1 MPHLGNYLGA
11 LRAWVLLQESTRAG
25 VDEVSFCIAD
35 LHALSGSSPLFPP
48 RAKALPAA
56 VRQTA
61 ACLLAVGLDASRV
74 TLFRQSAVRAHGELA
89 WVLGCATPVGWLDRM
104 TQFKA
109 KAKAAAAAASA
120 AGARGAAG
128 AGTGADAA
136 GASLGLYAYPVLQAA
151 DILLYGATEV
161 PVGADQTQHIELAR
175 GVADSWNRAHGLAPD
190 NATALPLPRAIALP
204 GGAPRVMSLRDGR
217 AKMSKSAP
225 SDLSRINLT
234 DGDDAIVDKV
244 RRAKTDSAAGVWL
257 YDPAVA
263 PEKSNLL
270 AILGALTG
278 EAPAVLAER
287 YAGVTAERFK
297 ADLAE
302 ALVAT
307 LRPVRERAAALAAD
321 PSHLDALL
329 RAGAARA
336 RSRAAVTMRLV
347 REVSGLDGGIGD
359 ADPAEDG
366 W

>member
-1 MPHLGNYLGA
+1 
-11 LRAWVLLQESTRAG
+11 
-25 VDEVSFCIAD
+25 
-35 LHALSGSSPLFPP
+35 
-48 RAKALPAA
+48 
-56 VRQTA
+56 
-61 ACLLAVGLDASRV
+61 
-74 TLFRQSAVRAHGELA
+74 
-89 WVLGCATPVGWLDRM
+89 M

-175 GVADSWNRAHGLAPD
+175 GVADSWNRAHGLALD
-190 NATALPLPRAIALP
+190 NASALPLPRAIALP

-359 ADPAEDG
+359 EDPAEDG